1 MIWFCYGILFKYDL
15 INLDYEEYRF
25 NMWYIRYRD
34 DKILYWKLMNCMRMV
49 VIFLVNRLI
58 RSDFFVY
65 L

>member
-1 MIWFCYGILFKYDL
+1 MIWFCYGIVFKYDL

-25 NMWYIRYRD
+25 NMWYIKYRD

>member
-1 MIWFCYGILFKYDL
+1 MIWFCYGIVFKYDL

-25 NMWYIRYRD
+25 NMWYIKYRD
-34 DKILYWKLMNCMRMV
+34 DKILYWNLMNCMRMV